1 MFAHLHDDAKTLH
14 AAKYQSAQTNNPL
27 MGVQDFLQ
35 YLLPDGLRMWSLERS
50 KFAHLADSSPLI
62 QSGDGRNRRTEDI
75 FLAGH
80 GLYESQGFVSDKK
93 KVLCLAYP
101 KPKSGNQ

>member
-35 YLLPDGLRMWSLERS
+35 YLLPDGLRTWSLERS

-62 QSGDGRNRRTEDI
+62 QSADGRNGRTEDI
-75 FLAGH
+75 FLAGRD
-80 GLYESQGFVSDKK
+80 LYESQGFVSHKK
-93 KVLCLAYP
+93 KYYAWCIPNTKVEI
-101 KPKSGNQ
+101 S